1 MTKYTWIP
9 KNKGKRLYK
18 CTDCGTGTFL
28 KIYMFNTRYGD
39 RCMNCGGRLEAKSEN
54 AVQEQKAIR
63 TAYNRLQESKPSHIC
78 FTRPRNSIWPASP
91 SA

>member
-1 MTKYTWIP
+1 MKNYRWKP

-18 CTDCGTGTFL
+18 CIDCGTGKFL

-54 AVQEQKAIR
+54 AVQEQRVIR
-63 TAYNRLQESKPSHIC
+63 TAVNRLRENKPNHILL
-78 FTRPRNSIWPASP
+78 TRPRKGLTA
-91 SA
+91 